1 MHAGHWFSAETTMID
16 AFFLLAAA
24 ALGWGLSL
32 ATYRLFAHRHQWP
45 MGQLHS
51 DVPFIPVLIGLG
63 TLVVALIFAAA
74 RGTDLGGLH
83 IIGVGILLAVFW
95 TGFLRVGS
103 QVSLF
108 LAPAAAAMLVLGFL
122 GFPFPGNY
130 DITPAG
136 YKLTRPANAPAPIL
150 PSGRIEDRTLP
161 ADPRTIRQ

>member
-1 MHAGHWFSAETTMID
+1 MIPGLWFSAETTMID

-32 ATYRLFAHRHQWP
+32 ATYRLFAHRHSWP
-45 MGQLHS
+45 MSQLHA
-51 DVPFIPVLIGLG
+51 DVPFIPVLIGVG
-63 TLVVALIFAAA
+63 ALVIALIFAAA
-74 RGTDLGGLH
+74 RGTEFGGLH
-83 IIGVGILLAVFW
+83 IIGVGILLAIFW

-136 YKLTRPANAPAPIL
+136 YKLPRTVGSSTTIL
-150 PSGRIEDRTLP
+150 PSSRIEDRTLP
-161 ADPRTIRQ
+161 ADPRSIRQ